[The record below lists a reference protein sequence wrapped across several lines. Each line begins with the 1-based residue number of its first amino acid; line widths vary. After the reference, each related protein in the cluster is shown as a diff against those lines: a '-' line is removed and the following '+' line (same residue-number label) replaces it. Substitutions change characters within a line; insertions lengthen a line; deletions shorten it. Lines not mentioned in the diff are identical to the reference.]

1 MSRARSKRTIRC
13 RDLPGPEGAYAVLPD
28 GLRELGDDE
37 ALAALAHNAMLLAL
51 HPDHARRLMDEHGQ
65 DAAGRPV

>member
-1 MSRARSKRTIRC
+1 MSRTGPKRTIRC

-28 GLRELGDDE
+28 GLHELDDV

-51 HPDHARRLMDEHGQ
+51 HPDHARRLMEEHGQ
-65 DAAGRPV
+65 NAAGQPIR